1 MKLHWY
7 TDIMNRRSLIVA
19 GIIIVVIA
27 GATGGWLYYRKT
39 TAGTS
44 YHKSFPSVLNA
55 AALPSTIIR
64 FYMLGTDIGVLSGRH
79 EIREGKEFNE
89 VIYTTSTS
97 RDTLYNE
104 YVEYF
109 AGIHWTVTTAVNSND
124 ILTISAHN
132 KSGKYVTAVFTDQGS
147 VVQGRVSLLAP
158 LTAAPSPTPAK

>member
-7 TDIMNRRSLIVA
+7 TDIMNRRSLIIA

-27 GATGGWLYYRKT
+27 GVTGGWLYYRKT
-39 TAGTS
+39 TTATS
-44 YHKSFPSVLNA
+44 YHKDFPAVLNA
-55 AALPSTIIR
+55 AGLPSIAIR
-64 FYMLGTDIGVLSGRH
+64 FYMLGSNIGVLSGRH
-79 EIREGKEFNE
+79 DTRDGKEYNE

-97 RDTLYNE
+97 RDALYNE

-109 AGIHWTVTTAVNSND
+109 AGIHWTVTTAVNSKD
-124 ILTISAHN
+124 ILTVSAHN
-132 KSGKYVTAVFTDQGS
+132 KSKYVTAVFTDQGS